1 MCYCVITSTY
11 SYVKTMHVSRV
22 VVVLTLT
29 RPYNAV
35 RGQRTDSTLLVD
47 SMGYC
52 IKQAHARPS
61 EKHTLATTEL
71 FRGFGTLIPPR
82 PDPSRGLE
90 PSKLNLDTSVG
101 HSFLRQGLMNGYD
114 AFKPINSVMARGAR
128 FLLGFRLYP
137 FLRKAG
143 PGIPFF
149 GISVLLVD
157 RVFARKTLRSFLLV
171 RTFCTRVWFGAAVS
185 CACTSCTS
193 KYIFIF

>member
-1 MCYCVITSTY
+1 
-11 SYVKTMHVSRV
+11 MHVSRV

-137 FLRKAG
+137 FLRKTG
-143 PGIPFF
+143 PGDLF
-149 GISVLLVD
+149 LVIAL
-157 RVFARKTLRSFLLV
+157 VFLSEVRTYTICFSYCVYHFLFLRSICFLPAV
-171 RTFCTRVWFGAAVS
+171 IFRSRVIGACPLTTDCIVAMS
-185 CACTSCTS
+185 
-193 KYIFIF
+193 